1 MAKRPRL
8 PKRAILIVNTASRSG
23 AEAFE
28 TAREKIVASG
38 IELIDA
44 LAVEEPSSLTS
55 QVRAAVRRAPM
66 VIIGGG
72 DGTLSEAVDQFLGTD
87 TVFAL
92 LPLGTANSFART
104 LEIPLELD
112 GAIDVI
118 SKGEPR
124 RIDLAAIGDDHFL
137 NNAALGLA
145 PMVAESVP
153 HGLKRVLGR
162 LGYLIWAGWSA
173 ASFKAFRL
181 TVDDGN
187 ASHRLW
193 ATEARIANG
202 RFHGGVELIESA
214 ELQSGEIVVQAV
226 EGRSVARLGWSYVA
240 SMIKHPARRE
250 TVREFRGSR
259 IRIETRPPMRV
270 SIDGE
275 LGPTT
280 PFEARAVP
288 GAVVVAAPKPSR
300 RG

>member
-280 PFEARAVP
+280 PFEARAIP